1 MLRIIIHAIGRGL
14 ITLFFGIPPV
24 KPILDDQCIVI
35 SNHNTHIDTLVLFR
49 VFPLRRVNKVK
60 VIAAQDY
67 FGKGVGGFFG
77 RLLFNLILLD
87 RRATNV
93 LSALD
98 PIEEALRQGF
108 SVIVFPEG
116 TRGDPGVIQRFKCGI
131 GKLATDF
138 PEIPV
143 YPIVIH
149 GVEKTLP
156 RGDTLLVPF
165 NIRFDVMPPVFGKDF
180 LHGDNSQG
188 RKLFTAHLEEIIRT
202 AASDTPHMGH
212 AADQE

>member
-1 MLRIIIHAIGRGL
+1 MLRIILHAIGRVF

-35 SNHNTHIDTLVLFR
+35 SNHNTHIDTMVLFR
-49 VFPLRRVNKVK
+49 VFPLGRVNKIK

-67 FGKGVGGFFG
+67 FGKGGFFG
-77 RLLFNLILLD
+77 RLLFDLILLD

-93 LSALD
+93 LNALE

-116 TRGDPGVIQRFKCGI
+116 TRGDPGVIQRFKSGI
-131 GKLATDF
+131 GKLAIDF

-143 YPIVIH
+143 YPVVIH

-156 RGDTLLVPF
+156 RGDNLLVPF
-165 NIRFDVMPPVFGKDF
+165 NIKFDVMPPVFGKNF
-180 LHGDNSQG
+180 LHLDSSQG
-188 RKLFTAHLEEIIRT
+188 RKLFTAHLEEIIRK
-202 AASDTPHMGH
+202 
-212 AADQE
+212 AADCTLHADE